1 MKIKKLWL
9 ITGLITSFAIFG
21 TVKAANIE
29 NVTNTKA
36 LELDGAL
43 YFGDSQDVKYVT
55 MPTAST
61 ADKFAI
67 KVPFYNGSPNS
78 TAIGTVILSSTT
90 ATSNIYGTYAA
101 ILATTTVLG
110 VSDGVYASGTKGW
123 MTILGYCRVLTTG
136 TVNVGDILVSTA
148 GTNGAGAAGYAGTT
162 TGTQVVGTSIGK
174 AVSPGTAAG
183 GLTTILIT
191 R

>member
-78 TAIGTVILSSTT
+78 TAVGTVILSSTT

-162 TGTQVVGTSIGK
+162 TGTQVVGTAIGK

>member
-9 ITGLITSFAIFG
+9 ITGLITSFAVLGI
-21 TVKAANIE
+21 VQAANIE
-29 NVTNTKA
+29 NVTNVKA

-67 KVPFYNGSPNS
+67 KVPFYNGSPSS
-78 TAIGTVILSSTT
+78 TAVGTVILASTT
-90 ATSNIYGTYAA
+90 ATSSIYGTYAA

-162 TGTQVVGTSIGK
+162 TGTQVVGTAIGK